1 MAFNDGRVISNLI
14 IQALK
19 NKPLT
24 IYGDGSQTRSFC
36 YVEDLING
44 TISFMNQDKL
54 LGPLNLG
61 NPAELSILDLA
72 ERIIITTN
80 SKSTIEYKD
89 LPEDDPLQRQPDI
102 SLAKQLKWEPT
113 INLEQGLKKTINYF
127 ENRMK
132 RLE

>member
-80 SKSTIEYKD
+80 SKSPPREKKMMEPIKK
-89 LPEDDPLQRQPDI
+89 I
-102 SLAKQLKWEPT
+102 SPP
-113 INLEQGLKKTINYF
+113 
-127 ENRMK
+127 R
-132 RLE
+132 